1 MKEYGYL
8 SAEETNWH
16 FGEDN
21 DYYLLCSLETED
33 ENKNVKNQI
42 YFIKQTIAPQ
52 TYIEKAD
59 TAMDAL
65 QISLAEY
72 GKVHIPY
79 MQSLYPVDREQL
91 LAELKGQIFLNPVKA
106 DETNPNQGWE
116 TASEYLS
123 GPVRKN

>member
-1 MKEYGYL
+1 MNNNVYNTFFEVIENLKK
-8 SAEETNWH
+8 
-16 FGEDN
+16 
-21 DYYLLCSLETED
+21 
-33 ENKNVKNQI
+33 NKNVKKSDI
-42 YFIKQTIAPQ
+42 FYKQTIAPQ

-123 GPVRKN
+123 GPVRETGDCLG